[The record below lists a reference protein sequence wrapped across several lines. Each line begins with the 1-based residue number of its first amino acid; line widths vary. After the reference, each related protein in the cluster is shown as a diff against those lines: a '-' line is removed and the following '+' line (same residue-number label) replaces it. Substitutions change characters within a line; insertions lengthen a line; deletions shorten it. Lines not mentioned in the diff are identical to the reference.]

1 MMGFH
6 PRTLH
11 APWLVAALLAL
22 ACAGCAAPGVTEN
35 AQPPK
40 DAAPSNLGRTIEAN
54 VPAAPPNPPPPRA
67 PTPTKSEQD
76 LEKGIRSYEDAEYK
90 ASAKQLQ
97 NALDLGLEAK
107 RDQAKA
113 HKYLAFIYCVTGRE
127 KKCRSEF
134 NKALD
139 ADPKFELEPAEAG
152 HPVWSQVLRSIKAER
167 AAKADR
173 AANAERAKAKSK

>member
-1 MMGFH
+1 MMGIH

-11 APWLVAALLAL
+11 AAWLLAGLLAL
-22 ACAGCAAPGVTEN
+22 ACAGCAAPGVTET

-40 DAAPSNLGRTIEAN
+40 AATPAHVDRKIEAT
-54 VPAAPPNPPPPRA
+54 VPAASPNPPPPKA
-67 PTPTKSEQD
+67 PTLTKSEQE
-76 LEKGIRSYEDAEYK
+76 LEKGIRSYEDGEYK
-90 ASAKQLQ
+90 GSAKQLQ

-113 HKYLAFIYCVTGRE
+113 HKYLAFINCVTGRE

-173 AANAERAKAKSK
+173 AAKAERAKAKSK